1 MGTILFYRNRK
12 IHSSFFESKKEVET
26 IFFPER
32 FLNSLSAE
40 GRKNL
45 PRKIFPLLK
54 RYHKFMLSKRR
65 INPRA
70 GKTLYQ
76 KGDRGKLIRVNLRIE
91 SEAWLLLGVLSAA
104 HGVSR
109 CFMLNYLLW
118 LEDSGVGD
126 SIDTALNVGCP
137 PLHNSYSYIWH
148 LDLVEK
154 AISRKIE
161 FEPDPLFTDS

>member
-1 MGTILFYRNRK
+1 MGTIHLDTKRK
-12 IHSSFFESKKEVET
+12 IQSSFSDSKKEVET
-26 IFFPER
+26 ILFPET
-32 FLNSLSAE
+32 FLNSLSDE
-40 GRKNL
+40 ERKKL
-45 PRKIFPLLK
+45 PRCVFPLLK
-54 RYHKFMLSKRR
+54 RYQKFILSKRR

-76 KGDRGKLIRVNLRIE
+76 GDRGKLIRVNLRIE

-118 LEDSGVGD
+118 LEASEVGD
-126 SIDTALNVGCP
+126 SIDKVLNVGCP

-148 LDLVEK
+148 LDRVEK
-154 AISRKIE
+154 KIIRRIE
-161 FEPDPLFTDS
+161 FDPDPLFTDF